1 MLCERIHTDTA
12 ETGHLYTVI
21 NAKEVYQLNSHR
33 RELITVYFTASAYF
47 IMSFSILSNFIILQ
61 MHS

>member
-1 MLCERIHTDTA
+1 MDTA

-21 NAKEVYQLNSHR
+21 NAKEVYQLNAKR
-33 RELITVYFTASAYF
+33 VLRTVYFTACAHF